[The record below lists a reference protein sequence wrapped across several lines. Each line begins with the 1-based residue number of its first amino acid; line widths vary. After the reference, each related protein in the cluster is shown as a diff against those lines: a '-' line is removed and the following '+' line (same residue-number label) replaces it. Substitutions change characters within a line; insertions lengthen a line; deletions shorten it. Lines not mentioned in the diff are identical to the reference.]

1 MIIFQVNKEDI
12 AIRFFEGDEER
23 PSWVAYGIFQPE
35 NVHRQV
41 AIAFLTPPYHTEN
54 ICHAAKVQ
62 VQLLRRSDGAT
73 SIPHSFEYLPI
84 FLIGL
89 QSIRI
94 ALELQYF

>member
-23 PSWVAYGIFQPE
+23 PSWVAFGIFQPE

-41 AIAFLTPPYHTEN
+41 AIAFLTPPYHNEN
-54 ICHAAKVQ
+54 ICRAAKVQ

-73 SIPHSFEYLPI
+73 SDPHSFEYLPI

-89 QSIRI
+89 KKKK
-94 ALELQYF
+94 LL

>member
-1 MIIFQVNKEDI
+1 MIILQVNKEDI

-23 PSWVAYGIFQPE
+23 PSWVAFGVFQPE

-41 AIAFLTPPYHTEN
+41 AIAFLTPPYHNEN
-54 ICHAAKVQ
+54 IGRAAKVQ

-73 SIPHSFEYLPI
+73 SESHNFEYLPI

-89 QSIRI
+89 QSIKI
-94 ALELQYF
+94 ALKMNFF